1 MEPLE
6 PVEGDQASEA
16 ASPWARLTER
26 SVLIVIGIA
35 VVAVVVMVASP
46 SAEADRTG
54 LGGRWAGHSGRGG
67 PSTCMPRRGPAST
80 QRPISCS
87 GG

>member
-6 PVEGDQASEA
+6 PVEGDQASEP

-35 VVAVVVMVASP
+35 VVAVVVLLAVAF
-46 SAEADRTG
+46 G
-54 LGGRWAGHSGRGG
+54 
-67 PSTCMPRRGPAST
+67 
-80 QRPISCS
+80 
-87 GG
+87 